1 MRGHLRTIIVL
12 LATALTARAQSTVP
26 VATQALP
33 GQMLATRGGATTI
46 DLRGFFGV
54 PGVSGSGHQVVQFDT
69 VLGKF
74 NVMLREDAAPNHVF
88 NFLQYVNA
96 LSYNDSIFHRL
107 ANLSGRGVPQVLQ
120 GGEFKASPFMEIVT
134 TPPVDLEYNLP
145 NALGTLAAAR
155 TSALN
160 SATSQWYFNLT
171 DNSTSLGQTG
181 NGYTVFGQVIGTGMR
196 IVNGFGAWPT
206 VSDTILGSRLE
217 TLPVFDSAATPV
229 TDDANLAVIN
239 SISVIQIY
247 PGAGTSL
254 IQFAV
259 QNSASSV
266 VTAALSGS
274 TLSLTPLSLGT
285 AYVTVTA
292 TDINGN
298 PASSRFSVTV
308 VALLP
313 SAAPANPTFGI
324 PTATADGFTVQITNY
339 NPANGWVGRVDSG
352 TVAISGTGLVTV
364 TGVAA
369 ATRSTATITTA
380 GNSWATVTATALA
393 APVTPGTAPGVPTAV
408 SVVGGNAQAIVSFT
422 APTNNG
428 GAAITNYSVIAR
440 PVGAGTAVLVTG
452 LASPI
457 TVTGLTN
464 GTAYTFTVSAVN
476 GNGVSTASSASSE
489 VTPVTA
495 PGAPTAVSGVSGNG
509 QVTVSFTP
517 PTNNGGAA
525 IMLYSVIAQPVGGGT
540 AVIAQDRGSPITV
553 TGLTNGTAYTFTVL
567 ALSRYFVSSASSPSS
582 VVTPALPVVITAPP
596 SRFASFSVLG
606 YTGAGG
612 SDTLTLG
619 LAFGGSDKNP
629 VMVRGLGPA
638 LTALGL
644 PGAIADPK
652 VEVFSNGGRS
662 EASNDNWS
670 DQAGLIG
677 ATLSVGLRPLQSGSR
692 DAAVML
698 EVTPS
703 SGPYTID
710 LTSTSNPDTG
720 WGMIELYPILESEI
734 SGVSARGQVGK
745 AGKGLT
751 VGFRITD
758 SAKTV
763 IVRGLG
769 PNLASAGVRD
779 FLVSVR
785 LTLLRT
791 DQDTTV
797 EVASNDNWGGDPALS
812 AAFKSVGLVPLQPG
826 SEDAALLLKLEPGVY
841 TLQLSGVN
849 GATGTGMIEL
859 YALPAVEK

>member
-428 GAAITNYSVIAR
+428 GAAITGYSVIAR
-440 PVGAGTAVLVTG
+440 PVGGGSVSLVTG

-464 GTAYTFTVSAVN
+464 GTAYTFMLVASNIN
-476 GNGVSTASSASSE
+476 GASSLSASSE
-489 VTPVTA
+489 VTPLTA

-509 QVTVSFTP
+509 QVVVTFTA

-525 IMLYSVIAQPVGGGT
+525 ITGYAVYALPVGGGT
-540 AVIAQDRGSPITV
+540 GIAETGSVPPITV
-553 TGLTNGTAYTFTVL
+553 TGLTNGTAYTFLVT
-567 ALSRYFVSSASSPSS
+567 ARNDSGASSPSS
-582 VVTPALPVVITAPP
+582 ASSAVTPTLPVVITTPP

-612 SDTLTLG
+612 SDTLTMG
-619 LAFGGSDKNP
+619 VAFAGSDKNP
-629 VMVRGLGPA
+629 VMVRGLGPS
-638 LTALGL
+638 LGGL
-644 PGAIADPK
+644 GITGFIADPQVK
-652 VEVFSNGGRS
+652 VYRGSGEFLEG
-662 EASNDNWS
+662 NDDWS
-670 DQAGLIG
+670 GQDELSRAF
-677 ATLSVGLRPLQSGSR
+677 ASVGLPPLQPGSKE
-692 DAAVML
+692 AAFL
-698 EVTPS
+698 LDLRPS

-710 LTSTSNPDTG
+710 LTSTAGTG
-720 WGMIELYPILESEI
+720 WGMIELYPMGESEI
-734 SGVSARGQVGK
+734 SGLSARGQVGK
-745 AGKGLT
+745 DGKGFY

-769 PNLASAGVRD
+769 PNLGSYGLSSWMSD
-779 FLVSVR
+779 PQ
-785 LTLLRT
+785 LTLFAA
-791 DQDTTV
+791 DSPV
-797 EVASNDNWGGDPALS
+797 AVASNDNWDPALS
-812 AAFKSVGLVPLQPG
+812 DAFSLVGLVPLPPG
-826 SEDAALLLKLEPGVY
+826 STDAALQLKLEPGVY
-841 TLQLSGVN
+841 TLLLSGVN
-849 GATGTGMIEL
+849 GSTGKGMIEL
-859 YALPAVEK
+859 YAMP

>member
-1 MRGHLRTIIVL
+1 M
-12 LATALTARAQSTVP
+12 Q
-26 VATQALP
+26 
-33 GQMLATRGGATTI
+33 
-46 DLRGFFGV
+46 
-54 PGVSGSGHQVVQFDT
+54 
-69 VLGKF
+69 
-74 NVMLREDAAPNHVF
+74 
-88 NFLQYVNA
+88 
-96 LSYNDSIFHRL
+96 
-107 ANLSGRGVPQVLQ
+107 
-120 GGEFKASPFMEIVT
+120 
-134 TPPVDLEYNLP
+134 
-145 NALGTLAAAR
+145 
-155 TSALN
+155 
-160 SATSQWYFNLT
+160 
-171 DNSTSLGQTG
+171 
-181 NGYTVFGQVIGTGMR
+181 
-196 IVNGFGAWPT
+196 
-206 VSDTILGSRLE
+206 
-217 TLPVFDSAATPV
+217 
-229 TDDANLAVIN
+229 
-239 SISVIQIY
+239 IS
-247 PGAGTSL
+247 
-254 IQFAV
+254 
-259 QNSASSV
+259 
-266 VTAALSGS
+266 
-274 TLSLTPLSLGT
+274 
-285 AYVTVTA
+285 
-292 TDINGN
+292 
-298 PASSRFSVTV
+298 
-308 VALLP
+308 
-313 SAAPANPTFGI
+313 
-324 PTATADGFTVQITNY
+324 NY
-339 NPANGWVGRVDSG
+339 NPANNWVGSVRVAGVLSG
-352 TVAISGTGLVTV
+352 TVGISTTGLVTV

-369 ATRSTATITTA
+369 ATSSTATITTA
-380 GNSWATVTATALA
+380 GGSSATVTATSLA
-393 APVTPGTAPGVPTAV
+393 APVTVVPPAVVTTA
-408 SVVGGNAQAIVSFT
+408 
-422 APTNNG
+422 
-428 GAAITNYSVIAR
+428 
-440 PVGAGTAVLVTG
+440 
-452 LASPI
+452 
-457 TVTGLTN
+457 
-464 GTAYTFTVSAVN
+464 
-476 GNGVSTASSASSE
+476 
-489 VTPVTA
+489 A

-509 QVTVSFTP
+509 QVVVSFTVP
-517 PTNNGGAA
+517 TNNGGAAVTSYTVTAQPVGGGTAVTATGSASPIAVTNLTNGTAYTFTVTARNDSGASSASSASSAVTPVTTPGAPTAVSGVSGNGQVVVTFTAPTNNGGAA

>member
-1 MRGHLRTIIVL
+1 MRCHLRTIIVL

-107 ANLSGRGVPQVLQ
+107 ANLSGRGVPQFLQ

-339 NPANGWVGRVDSG
+339 NPLNGWVGRVTVGGVLSG
-352 TVAISGTGLVTV
+352 SVAISNTGLVTV

-369 ATRSTATITTA
+369 ATSSTATITTA
-380 GNSWATVTATALA
+380 GGSSATVTATSLA

-428 GAAITNYSVIAR
+428 GAAITSYEVWAQPINGSRAVVVKGSV
-440 PVGAGTAVLVTG
+440 
-452 LASPI
+452 SPI

-464 GTAYTFTVSAVN
+464 GLAYIFTVRAYN
-476 GNGVSTASSASSE
+476 DRGDYSE
-489 VTPVTA
+489 SRDVCVVAPALPVVITT

-525 IMLYSVIAQPVGGGT
+525 IMGYEVFVATPSGGIGRLET
-540 AVIAQDRGSPITV
+540 GLASPFTV
-553 TGLTNGTAYTFTVL
+553 TGLTNGTAYTFSVRATNR
-567 ALSRYFVSSASSPSS
+567 SGTGSWSSASSA
-582 VVTPALPVVITAPP
+582 VTPVLPVVIAPPP
-596 SRFASFSVLG
+596 SRFASLSVLG
-606 YTGAGG
+606 YTGVGG
-612 SDTLTLG
+612 NDNLIMG
-619 LAFGGSDKNP
+619 VAFVGPDKNP
-629 VMVRGLGPA
+629 VIVRGLGPR
-638 LTALGL
+638 LGGL
-644 PGAIADPK
+644 GITGFIADPLLNVYK
-652 VEVFSNGGRS
+652 SSGGFLAFNDDWSS
-662 EASNDNWS
+662 EPERTTELTRAF
-670 DQAGLIG
+670 A
-677 ATLSVGLRPLQSGSR
+677 SVGLAGLETSGSK
-692 DAAVML
+692 DAALML
-698 EVTPS
+698 DLTSS
-703 SGPYTID
+703 SGPYTIS
-710 LTSTSNPDTG
+710 LGSWGPSPG
-720 WGMIELYPILESEI
+720 WGMIELYPMGESEI
-734 SGVSARGQVGK
+734 SSLSARGQVGK
-745 AGKGLT
+745 DGKGLY

-758 SAKTV
+758 SAKTKRV

-769 PNLASAGVRD
+769 PNLAAAGVRD
-779 FLVSVR
+779 FLPDPQLQLFRQGETGALVG
-785 LTLLRT
+785 
-791 DQDTTV
+791 
-797 EVASNDNWGGDPALS
+797 SNDNWGGDPALS
-812 AAFKSVGLVPLQPG
+812 AAFNRVGLGSMPLRQ
-826 SEDAALLLKLEPGVY
+826 STVHWWR
-841 TLQLSGVN
+841 
-849 GATGTGMIEL
+849 
-859 YALPAVEK
+859 